1 MPVFSRPR
9 FNPVPEQPALAVPA
23 SKRHYPDRPFQRP
36 SLRKMKTPRNNW
48 VLWIIAACLQCL
60 AGALWAAELQRGNG
74 PEPDSLDPQRA
85 QGLSAQSILRDLFE
99 GLTRENAQGRIEPA
113 AAQSWQISADG
124 LRWTFKLRDNLHYSD
139 GSELTAADFV
149 FALNRA
155 LDPKTAAPYAGQL
168 LVIRGAQEKLSGQAD
183 ALAVRSIDAQT
194 LQIDLL
200 RPSLDLAAKLSLPI
214 AMPVSQRCIAEHG
227 DQCTRAGKL
236 ISNGAYRLQDW
247 RPLASVG
254 LSKNPYYWQADTVK
268 ISQVRF
274 HVTEDASEEA
284 RRFSAG
290 ELHLTETVPPGRLV
304 QLRARFG
311 DALQVAPSLGSFYLG
326 FNLTQP
332 PFKDQPA
339 LRKALSLAIDR
350 KKITD
355 IITGMGEQP
364 AYRLLP
370 AAMTGEASAV
380 IDQASREQQARDLLK
395 GVQLPENFAL
405 ELRYNTSLLN
415 RRLMLAVSV
424 MWEQVLGIKTVLRQE
439 EWKVFV
445 QNRRAKR
452 ITQVFRMGW
461 NADLA
466 DPLDFLE
473 TFAVDS
479 SLNSTGF
486 QSDAFNAA
494 LQQARIA
501 LTPAERQQHALRA
514 EQILLEAD
522 AILPLFSYTGK
533 HLVSSKLRGYTATP
547 LDHHPSRLLY
557 FVE

>member
-1 MPVFSRPR
+1 MSKAAHTFVAI
-9 FNPVPEQPALAVPA
+9 VLWLLAGHALA
-23 SKRHYPDRPFQRP
+23 
-36 SLRKMKTPRNNW
+36 
-48 VLWIIAACLQCL
+48 I
-60 AGALWAAELQRGNG
+60 ELQRGNG

-99 GLTRENAQGRIEPA
+99 GLTREDAQGRIESGA
-113 AAQSWQISADG
+113 AESWRISDDG
-124 LRWTFKLRDNLHYSD
+124 LRWTFTLRDKLRYSD
-139 GSELTAADFV
+139 GSALVADDFV

-183 ALAVRSIDAQT
+183 ALAVRSIDART
-194 LQIDLL
+194 LEIDLL

-214 AMPVSQRCIAEHG
+214 AMPVSRRCIAAHG
-227 DQCTRAGKL
+227 DQCTRASKL
-236 ISNGAYRLQDW
+236 VSNGAYQLKDW

-268 ISQVRF
+268 ISEVRF

-284 RRFSAG
+284 RRFAAG
-290 ELHLTETVPPGRLV
+290 ELHLTETVPPGRLS
-304 QLRARFG
+304 QLRARFA
-311 DALQVAPSLGSFYLG
+311 DALHVAPSLGTFYLG
-326 FNLTQP
+326 FNLSQP

-364 AYRLLP
+364 TYRLFP
-370 AAMTGEASAV
+370 AAMTGDHNVA
-380 IDQASREQQARDLLK
+380 IDQAKNEQQARELVK
-395 GVQLPENFAL
+395 GLQLPENFAV

-424 MWEQVLGIKTVLRQE
+424 MWEQVLGIKTILRQE

-473 TFAVDS
+473 TFAADS

-486 QSDAFNAA
+486 TSDAFNSA

-501 LTPAERQQHALRA
+501 LTPADRLQHALRA
-514 EQILLEAD
+514 EQILLQAD

-533 HLVSSKLRGYTATP
+533 HLVSRQLQGHTATP
-547 LDHHPSRLLY
+547 LDHHPSRLLS
-557 FVE
+557 FKE